1 MSVYNVYRI
10 DVNTYIILTTTF
22 INVHIYFHL
31 KERAIN
37 VNIYDISNKTGV
49 SIATVSRVINGS
61 SNVSE
66 KTRAKVLAAIEE
78 LGYTPNVFARGLGL
92 NTMKTIG
99 IMCADCSDPYLAR
112 AVYYI
117 EQELRKNNYD
127 SLLSCT
133 GYDHDDKEK
142 CMTMLLSKRV
152 DAVILVGSNYIESS
166 EELNRYILKAA
177 ETIPVMLVNGELN
190 APNVYSTLCDDITAI
205 YEVTRSFIKNG
216 KKNLIYLYNSLSY
229 SGTRKLNGF
238 RNALKDSGI
247 SVQESHICLID
258 SHGITVQD
266 AKNAIT
272 ALAKKGIEFDGVIT
286 SDDILAVGV
295 LKYAKDAGVSIPDD
309 LFVAGYNNFDI
320 SECCEPELTSVD
332 NKLESLCRHCVSTLM
347 SVFADDKTV
356 PKKTVFSAEII
367 ERNTTSLDIKY

>member
-1 MSVYNVYRI
+1 M
-10 DVNTYIILTTTF
+10 
-22 INVHIYFHL
+22 
-31 KERAIN
+31 
-37 VNIYDISNKTGV
+37 NIYDISNKTGV

-152 DAVILVGSNYIESS
+152 DAVILVGSNYVESN
-166 EELNRYILKAA
+166 EELNKYIITAA
-177 ETIPVMLVNGELN
+177 ETVPIMIVNGELN
-190 APNVYSTLCDDITAI
+190 APNVYSTLCDDTTAI
-205 YEVTRSFIKNG
+205 YEVTRNFVRND
-216 KKNLIYLYNSLSY
+216 KKNLVYLYNSLSY
-229 SGTRKLNGF
+229 SGSKKLQGF

-247 SVQESHICLID
+247 PVQENRICLID

-266 AKNAIT
+266 AKKAVASLVKKNIT
-272 ALAKKGIEFDGVIT
+272 FDGVIT

-295 LKYAKDAGVSIPDD
+295 LKYAKDAGLSIPDD

-332 NKLESLCRHCVSTLM
+332 NKLETLCRHCVATLM

-367 ERNTTSLDIKY
+367 ERKTTSFNIKY